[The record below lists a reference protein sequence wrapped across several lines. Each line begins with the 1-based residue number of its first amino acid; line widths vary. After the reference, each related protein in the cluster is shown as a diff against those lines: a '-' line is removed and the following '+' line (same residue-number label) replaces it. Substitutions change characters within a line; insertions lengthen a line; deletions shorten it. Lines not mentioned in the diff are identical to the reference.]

1 MLRSAEAAGAWYL
14 DHNDCSPH
22 WLVPLD
28 RSPKRVREDEAR
40 ATQEQEE
47 QRDGR
52 QKSARFVAQHIKE
65 MPSARLIL
73 VLITCVT
80 TCLALFAPSPTL
92 LGLKKLQRPSVSAL
106 YLSSSSPPPPSTT
119 KDPGNFFV
127 PAFVGVWAFGYAII
141 ALQQVLG
148 GKGDAALGESG
159 GLEGVAFVVVLALA
173 LFAAAAIEVFKP
185 ESTSN

>member
-1 MLRSAEAAGAWYL
+1 
-14 DHNDCSPH
+14 
-22 WLVPLD
+22 
-28 RSPKRVREDEAR
+28 
-40 ATQEQEE
+40 
-47 QRDGR
+47 
-52 QKSARFVAQHIKE
+52 VAQHIKE

-73 VLITCVT
+73 VLFTCVT
-80 TCLALFAPSPTL
+80 TCLALFAPSQTL
-92 LGLKKLQRPSVSAL
+92 LGLKVDKLQLQFRSAL
-106 YLSSSSPPPPSTT
+106 YLSSSSPPPPSAT

-148 GKGDAALGESG
+148 GKGDAALGETG
-159 GLEGVAFVVVLALA
+159 GLEGVAFVVILALA